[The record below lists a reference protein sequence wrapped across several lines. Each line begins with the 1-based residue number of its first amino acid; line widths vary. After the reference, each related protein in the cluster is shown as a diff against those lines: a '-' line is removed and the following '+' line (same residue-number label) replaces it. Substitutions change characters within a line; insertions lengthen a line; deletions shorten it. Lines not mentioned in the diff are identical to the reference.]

1 MYVIHYL
8 SAYFEVTG
16 SGRNVVLDSSM
27 AHHDIANE
35 PLLGRVRGERQEYD
49 ETEDDDRE
57 GEQGQG
63 VDPDRGYGGNHAS
76 LARRRE
82 TARYTAAMT
91 RSTKAPMAR
100 AIRSALPM
108 AAKTT

>member
-1 MYVIHYL
+1 
-8 SAYFEVTG
+8 
-16 SGRNVVLDSSM
+16 M

-57 GEQGQG
+57 GKQGQG
-63 VDPDRGYGGNHAS
+63 VDPDRGYGGDHAS

-82 TARYTAAMT
+82 TAR
-91 RSTKAPMAR
+91 
-100 AIRSALPM
+100 
-108 AAKTT
+108 

>member
-76 LARRRE
+76 LARRE
-82 TARYTAAMT
+82 TARYTAAIT
-91 RSTKAPMAR
+91 RSMKAPMAI
-100 AIRSALPM
+100 AIMSGLPM
-108 AAKTT
+108 AAMTT